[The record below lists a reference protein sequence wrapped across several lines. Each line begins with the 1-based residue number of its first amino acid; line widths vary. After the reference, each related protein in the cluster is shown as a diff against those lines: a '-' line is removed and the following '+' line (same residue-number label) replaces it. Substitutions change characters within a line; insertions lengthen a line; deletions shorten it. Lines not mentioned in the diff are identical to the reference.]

1 MLTILILFLFTIL
14 YEGLIIAYTISV
26 ADRKKYLAAIF
37 SAAIEP
43 VKFISLL
50 IVIDTP
56 HKVLGISAV
65 SLACALSNI
74 LIISLMD
81 KLKITKKKSPPLLE
95 EDRPG

>member
-1 MLTILILFLFTIL
+1 MLIILFLFLFTIL

-26 ADRKKYLAAIF
+26 ADRRKYLAAIF

-50 IVIDTP
+50 VVIDTP
-56 HKVLGISAV
+56 HKILGISAI
-65 SLACALSNI
+65 SLACAISNI
-74 LIISLMD
+74 LIISLMN
-81 KLKITKKKSPPLLE
+81 KMKPKKNSSSLE

>member
-1 MLTILILFLFTIL
+1 MLTILFLFLFTIL

-26 ADRKKYLAAIF
+26 ADRRKYLAAIF

-56 HKVLGISAV
+56 HKFLGIGVADYLKTAIEKVANWNRRQGCSM
-65 SLACALSNI
+65 LTIRSN
-74 LIISLMD
+74 
-81 KLKITKKKSPPLLE
+81 
-95 EDRPG
+95 